1 MRIRTAIKV
10 RETRLFMIRIKRHV
24 NPIVNKNNV
33 NFPLFGDLR
42 AFLAVYSLINLNL
55 LNVFD
60 QIRVFVS

>member
-1 MRIRTAIKV
+1 
-10 RETRLFMIRIKRHV
+10 MIRIKRHV